1 MEIKNSM
8 AQKRY
13 VYLSKAALLAVAT
26 LSTCILLTP
35 KAWAQG

>member
-13 VYLSKAALLAVAT
+13 VYLSKAALIAVAA
-26 LSTCILLTP
+26 LSVCIIITP